1 MKLIEYA
8 DSEMMAMALADMM
21 ASELR
26 AALRQRDRVLL
37 VVPGGGTPGPIFD
50 DLCGARLEWER
61 VDVLPSDERWRPEAH
76 IRSNARLI
84 RERLL
89 VDEAAAARLLPM
101 YARDRTPE
109 EAAAELTEAI
119 TPGLPISVLLL
130 GMGADMHT
138 ASLFPRAD
146 NLSLALGPNA
156 PTLVPMHVKGEPEPR
171 ITLSAR
177 VLNDAMAKHLVITG
191 DAKKAALERA
201 RGQSPEVAPVAAV
214 MDDLLVHWAPLAEE
228 AHVD

>member
-1 MKLIEYA
+1 MKLVEYA

-37 VVPGGGTPGPIFD
+37 VVPGGTTPGPVFD

-89 VDEAAAARLLPM
+89 VEEAASARLLPM

-109 EAAAELTEAI
+109 DAVGDLAEAMGAS
-119 TPGLPISVLLL
+119 LPISVLLL

-146 NLSLALGPNA
+146 NLALALEPGA
-156 PTLVPMHVKGEPEPR
+156 PVLVPLNVAGEPEPR
-171 ITLSAR
+171 VSLSAR
-177 VLNDAMAKHLVITG
+177 VLNDAMSKHLIIIG

-214 MDDLLVHWAPLAEE
+214 MDDLTVHWAPE
-228 AHVD
+228 